1 MDTGLAN
8 GFQPIS
14 FTMIHMAFCSSL
26 AFVTL
31 CIFKLVELVVLC
43 RRVHLSSI
51 VPTDAL
57 YSLSLWLP
65 NSAYIYLSVSF
76 TQILKAF
83 MHVIVYTIGIL
94 FKKDSYKTSTMCN
107 MLCGRGYCFL
117 W

>member
-1 MDTGLAN
+1 
-8 GFQPIS
+8 
-14 FTMIHMAFCSSL
+14 MIHMAFCSSL

-31 CIFKLVELVVLC
+31 CIFKLVELVVLS
-43 RRVHLSSI
+43 RRVYLSSI

-76 TQILKAF
+76 IQILKAF

-94 FKKDSYKTSTMCN
+94 FKKDSYKTSTMFN
-107 MLCGRGYCFL
+107 MLVISVGVAIASYGEAKSWKLRGWL
-117 W
+117 